1 VERVHAEGNRVL
13 AAHGPFNGNSL
24 HKQATAGSSEHHNN
38 MEAMAEEVRQ
48 CINQATFGRNPLF
61 SYRGVKEFTFS
72 DEEAL
77 QNLLTLSEKSKSDAF
92 YASKRNPILDEICKS
107 RGIRPGFERELYQ
120 GLQTVAK
127 FEVIVER
134 TSCRDKY
141 TTVLYSPTLDFTG
154 ERYELQSV
162 LEYIRWVSYTTCH

>member
-1 VERVHAEGNRVL
+1 LQNIIANETLWKECTQRESVL
-13 AAHGPFNGNSL
+13 AACGPFNGNSL

-77 QNLLTLSEKSKSDAF
+77 QNLLF
-92 YASKRNPILDEICKS
+92 
-107 RGIRPGFERELYQ
+107 
-120 GLQTVAK
+120 
-127 FEVIVER
+127 
-134 TSCRDKY
+134 
-141 TTVLYSPTLDFTG
+141 
-154 ERYELQSV
+154 
-162 LEYIRWVSYTTCH
+162 